1 METIGICYAL
11 WCGRKS
17 DIGCTKRGSNAT
29 VLTQMTQVAAFE
41 RIWGGGMFE
50 GTSAVLSKGLAGIG
64 QVLRKF
70 FPAK

>member
-1 METIGICYAL
+1 MWKEIGHRVHEE
-11 WCGRKS
+11 G
-17 DIGCTKRGSNAT
+17 GSNAT

-41 RIWGGGMFE
+41 LTCGGGKYE